1 MKNGTFYVRLTWI
14 LFGQLLEIRLLFTK
28 KSGNTGRV
36 VRKKTVLETFPKH
49 FIIDSIAVK
58 ADDDDDDDDA
68 ARAN

>member
-1 MKNGTFYVRLTWI
+1 MLLNIWATFARNFVAKNF
-14 LFGQLLEIRLLFTK
+14 Q

>member
-1 MKNGTFYVRLTWI
+1 MPNIWATFARN
-14 LFGQLLEIRLLFTK
+14 FQ
-28 KSGNTGRV
+28 KSGHTGRV

>member
-1 MKNGTFYVRLTWI
+1 MPNIWATFARNFVAKNF
-14 LFGQLLEIRLLFTK
+14 Q

-58 ADDDDDDDDA
+58 ADDDDADADADDDDDA